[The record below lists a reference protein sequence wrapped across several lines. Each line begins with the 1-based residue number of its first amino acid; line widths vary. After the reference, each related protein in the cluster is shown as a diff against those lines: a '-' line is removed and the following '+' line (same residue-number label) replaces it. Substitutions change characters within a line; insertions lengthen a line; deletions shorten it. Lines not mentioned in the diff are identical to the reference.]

1 MKDVV
6 GLTSIVQAKHGRF
19 YKTTYIVQ
27 YFNFCTTYS
36 LLSLSYHLLTVI
48 SLVIIFLA
56 NYKQVSA
63 SKAINVIEHNDC
75 LLSLGIE
82 ILQSINI
89 KIRPVRPLI
98 MIDFTTKI
106 TTTFHLL
113 PQYFYFY
120 FVTFLFLKSTFCE
133 DEWK

>member
-75 LLSLGIE
+75 FYYLTSYYSHTD
-82 ILQSINI
+82 QVCPAWWSH
-89 KIRPVRPLI
+89 RPL
-98 MIDFTTKI
+98 M
-106 TTTFHLL
+106 
-113 PQYFYFY
+113 
-120 FVTFLFLKSTFCE
+120 
-133 DEWK
+133 

>member
-6 GLTSIVQAKHGRF
+6 GLTSIVQAKHGRSLQNYLHCSVF
-19 YKTTYIVQ
+19 Q
-27 YFNFCTTYS
+27 FCTIYS

-48 SLVIIFLA
+48 SLVINLLA

-75 LLSLGIE
+75 LLSPSYHTTKYQYTDQ
-82 ILQSINI
+82 ILVTSSPSSPPPPNN
-89 KIRPVRPLI
+89 

-106 TTTFHLL
+106 TTTFYPSILL
-113 PQYFYFY
+113 
-120 FVTFLFLKSTFCE
+120 FLFRIFLLR
-133 DEWK
+133 